1 MASERL
7 MSSTVT
13 RLLTPGYA
21 TILNT
26 RLVHPTESIVVKP
39 NELKSALVR
48 PLQIARYEPHRS
60 ERYLAASLAYGIVK
74 SAYCLLSWDGACADD
89 RVDRP
94 FMDGNK
100 CTGFLLGHMYL
111 RAQGL
116 PGVVT
121 QDEDVTRIVDLFVG
135 VADGSVGLE
144 ELSKM
149 LERHP

>member
-1 MASERL
+1 

-13 RLLTPGYA
+13 CLLTPTYA

-26 RLVHPTESIVVKP
+26 RLVHPADSIVVKP

-60 ERYLAASLAYGIVK
+60 KRYLAASLAYGIVK
-74 SAYCLLSWDGACADD
+74 NH
-89 RVDRP
+89 P
-94 FMDGNK
+94 FIDGNK
-100 CTGFLLGHMYL
+100 RTGFLLGHMYL

-116 PGVVT
+116 PGLVT
-121 QDEDVTRIVDLFVG
+121 QDEDVTGIVDLFVS

-149 LERHP
+149 LELHP